1 MPLFEY
7 RCRQCGVQFEAL
19 VRSGGN
25 QPACPSCRTHDLEQ
39 LPSLF
44 AVDSA
49 GTREASRRSSL
60 PRSQKV
66 HHDKDVGEQED
77 YDRHRH

>member
-19 VRSGGN
+19 VRSGD
-25 QPACPSCRTHDLEQ
+25 QPACPSCRTLDLEQ

-49 GTREASRRSSL
+49 GTRDAARRSSL
-60 PRSQKV
+60 PRSQQV
-66 HHDKDVGEQED
+66 HRDKEVGEQED